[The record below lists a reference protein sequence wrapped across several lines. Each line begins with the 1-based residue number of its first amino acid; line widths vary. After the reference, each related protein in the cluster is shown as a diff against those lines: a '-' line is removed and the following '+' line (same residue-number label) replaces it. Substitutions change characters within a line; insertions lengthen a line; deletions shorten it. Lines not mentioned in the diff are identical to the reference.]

1 MHARKH
7 IHEWMLNRHQDWS
20 VLLLHCEYALD
31 LLMKLSGNFNVG
43 DDVALESYVDLIVT
57 NSVTQSPRCRNKSLF
72 YVFLLSFL
80 KTSCRWVASKSFVGI
95 PWGQVCVTRMRLR
108 MGENNLVRHSW
119 EIFSCFHCLT
129 FPCKWVYLFIK
140 RACWSDGL
148 SLLVFTFL
156 KSAVAGKHPV
166 KFVISGHP
174 EKNWYPG
181 TWLIG
186 CIIKTPHLLQHF
198 HFYDTWNALLPP
210 SRSFG

>member
-7 IHEWMLNRHQDWS
+7 IHEWMLNRHRGWS
-20 VLLLHCEYALD
+20 VLLLHCEYAFD
-31 LLMKLSGNFNVG
+31 LLMKLSGNLNVG
-43 DDVALESYVDLIVT
+43 DDVALECYVDLIVT
-57 NSVTQSPRCRNKSLF
+57 NSATWSPRCRNKFLF
-72 YVFLLSFL
+72 YVFLLSLL
-80 KTSCRWVASKSFVGI
+80 KTSCGRVASKSFVGI
-95 PWGQVCVTRMRLR
+95 PWVCVTWMRLR
-108 MGENNLVRHSW
+108 MGKITLYVTHGGF
-119 EIFSCFHCLT
+119 FSCFHCLT

-174 EKNWYPG
+174 GKNWYPG

-186 CIIKTPHLLQHF
+186 GIIKTPHRLQHF